1 MDMTCHKEMIE
12 MKISLISTT
21 TFPTP
26 PADYG
31 GEIYVSWLCEA
42 LCKLGHEVTLFATYD
57 SMIPRNG
64 RLIPLRKT
72 PPGDWVHMLD
82 AEVDVLR
89 RHTDILKQSDVV
101 HDFSHNGQIAK
112 WCLENNVPH
121 CNTLWGI
128 SYVGS
133 SLSGAFNRSN
143 VVCWSNIHKQIGTL
157 PEEGFNNTIY
167 AQWHPFSQTIRPTTK
182 VVMGGVDTDYYSP
195 DLSIAREDWFLF
207 LARAHPSKGIDTV
220 IEIAR
225 KNPYV
230 LIVIAGS
237 YSGLHKQDGDKYKA
251 IIETLPNIRIIEDPN
266 KEQKR
271 NLYRRCK
278 AFLFPVQYCEAF
290 GLVVAEAMSTGA
302 PLIVSDRGSMP
313 ELVENSVNGFVCR
326 DIMHYENAIC
336 NIDYINPLNVREHCI
351 EHFSM
356 ERVARDYID
365 VYKCAIDGEIW

>member
-1 MDMTCHKEMIE
+1 
-12 MKISLISTT
+12 MKISLVSTT

-26 PADYG
+26 PKDYG
-31 GEIYVSWLCEA
+31 GEIYVYWLCEA

-57 SMIPRNG
+57 SMIPKNG

-143 VVCWSNIHKQIGTL
+143 VVCWSEIHKHIGTL
-157 PEEGFNNTIY
+157 PEEEFNRTVY
-167 AQWHPFSQTIRPTTK
+167 AQLHPFSQTIRPTTK
-182 VVMGGVDTDYYSP
+182 VVMGGVDTDYYSYNKQ
-195 DLSIAREDWFLF
+195 DEREDWLLF
-207 LARAHPSKGIDTV
+207 LARAHPSKGVDTV

-225 KNPYV
+225 RNPHIK
-230 LIVIAGS
+230 IVMAGS
-237 YSGLHKQDGDKYKA
+237 YSGLHKGDGDNYKQEM
-251 IIETLPNIRIIEDPN
+251 IKLNNIDIIEDPDRV
-266 KEQKR
+266 QKR
-271 NLYRRCK
+271 DLYRRCK

-302 PLIVSDRGSMP
+302 PCIVSDRGSMP
-313 ELVENSVNGFVCR
+313 ELIESGTNGFICT
-326 DIMHYENAIC
+326 DMEHYENAIKT
-336 NIDYINPLNVREHCI
+336 IDYINTDIVREHCLN
-351 EHFSM
+351 HFSM
-356 ERVARDYID
+356 ERVAKDYIN
-365 VYKCAIDGEIW
+365 VYKCAIGGEIW